1 MATAEQGPVAEG
13 LISRVKNILL
23 SPNAEWAR
31 IDLEPATIKGL
42 YLGYACILA
51 AIGPLASL
59 IGGQLF
65 GASTLFGAIHPSLV
79 AAVSGAIVSYLLSL
93 AGVFVLALV
102 IEALAPTFGGTKD
115 RVQAMKVAVY
125 SSTASW
131 VAGIFGLIP
140 ALAILSLVGLYSL
153 YLLYLG
159 LPKLMKTPQDK
170 ALAYT
175 ALVVV
180 AYIVIFVVIGA
191 VVAAVGRAGMGAA
204 GVVTPSFS

>member
-1 MATAEQGPVAEG
+1 MAAAEQGPVAEG
-13 LISRVKNILL
+13 LFSRVKNILL
-23 SPNAEWAR
+23 SPNTEWAR
-31 IDLEPATIKGL
+31 IDLEPASVKGL
-42 YLGYACILA
+42 FVGYACILA

-65 GASTLFGAIHPSLV
+65 GLHILLVSYHPSLL
-79 AAVSGAIVSYLLSL
+79 GAIARAVVSYLLSL
-93 AGVFVLALV
+93 GSVFVLGL
-102 IEALAPTFGGTKD
+102 IIDGLAPTFGGAKKQ
-115 RVQAMKVAVY
+115 VQAMKVAVY

-131 VAGIFGLIP
+131 VAGIFGLVP

-170 ALAYT
+170 ALGYT

-180 AYIVIFVVIGA
+180 AYIVIFL
-191 VVAAVGRAGMGAA
+191 VVAWVTSMVAVAGMGAA
-204 GVVTPSFS
+204 GVVTPTIS